1 MGEVLSR
8 LYSATSR
15 HLTPSGPSSGGLE
28 FAVGLQG
35 GLEGWCQLLMRT
47 EVDSVQ
53 YVCASWCV
61 HGGKVTFTGSPSFSH
76 RWLQELIV
84 CVSVCSSELQASEAL
99 ARLLCA
105 GGGKEQVGMHL
116 ACLLCA
122 GGGKEQ
128 VMHLAC
134 LGWEGTGRMHV
145 CPSLRLRIFTLSY
158 QQWDPITCTYAA
170 STCICTLAFTVMYSI
185 PPSVWYVETC

>member
-1 MGEVLSR
+1 MFVL
-8 LYSATSR
+8 A
-15 HLTPSGPSSGGLE
+15 G
-28 FAVGLQG
+28 
-35 GLEGWCQLLMRT
+35 
-47 EVDSVQ
+47 
-53 YVCASWCV
+53 VC

-116 ACLLCA
+116 ARLLCAGGGKEQVMHLARLLCA

-185 PPSVWYVETC
+185 PPSVWYMETC

>member
-1 MGEVLSR
+1 MFVL
-8 LYSATSR
+8 A
-15 HLTPSGPSSGGLE
+15 G
-28 FAVGLQG
+28 
-35 GLEGWCQLLMRT
+35 
-47 EVDSVQ
+47 
-53 YVCASWCV
+53 VC

-105 GGGKEQVGMHL
+105 GGGKEQVGMHLACLLCAGGGKEQVMHLARLLCAGGGKEQVMHLACLLCAGGGKEQVMHL

-185 PPSVWYVETC
+185 PPSVWYMETC